1 MSLDKL
7 NNASHRAKKDPRA
20 QGKLAAALMSRRAHP
35 ETCCIYTLATEPVVL
50 EGKTADQAHAGAL
63 VGQQEPE
70 SARGSSLP
78 TQFKGAK
85 TGLRAVMRRS
95 HHALGAWPVGFH
107 HTPTPPC
114 ERASS
119 HAQPRGMGR
128 GACGRAFRGEHGCS
142 TSAALGPWAV
152 VQQAWHLNRQRG
164 CCTSLC
170 WSRGTARRR
179 WRRWGRRCEGRRHW

>member
-78 TQFKGAK
+78 TQFKWCEDGSS
-85 TGLRAVMRRS
+85 RS
-95 HHALGAWPVGFH
+95 HAEVTPRPRRMARGLPP
-107 HTPTPPC
+107 HTDAT
-114 ERASS
+114 
-119 HAQPRGMGR
+119 
-128 GACGRAFRGEHGCS
+128 
-142 TSAALGPWAV
+142 V
-152 VQQAWHLNRQRG
+152 
-164 CCTSLC
+164 
-170 WSRGTARRR
+170 
-179 WRRWGRRCEGRRHW
+179 